1 MELKDCWQTSMC
13 NYNVWYHYFQKRK
26 VSLRELVWFEIDQR
40 CTANK
45 TPKIIKATL
54 SHPAYSFFF
63 LFLSPFTTA
72 LDEINEPFGFRVEIS
87 QKGNTPVYDR
97 VWLQSWTLKTLLWL
111 WQKSLLKP
119 FSEKQGYFMGG
130 LFFFCLFFFCF
141 FFFLLLEI

>member
-1 MELKDCWQTSMC
+1 MC
-13 NYNVWYHYFQKRK
+13 NYNVWCHYFQKRK

-45 TPKIIKATL
+45 APKIIKATL

-63 LFLSPFTTA
+63 LFLFPLTTA

-97 VWLQSWTLKTLLWL
+97 V
-111 WQKSLLKP
+111 
-119 FSEKQGYFMGG
+119 
-130 LFFFCLFFFCF
+130 
-141 FFFLLLEI
+141 